1 MARPK
6 TNDELE
12 ALRRQQAA
20 LAEKIKD
27 AEAKFREREKEIR
40 QAREALAGRVL
51 LAFIDANAGSDATRL
66 MIDVISKAVVKK
78 TDRELFEF
86 LDEAQGST
94 HAAPEIAAPAP
105 EF

>member
-20 LAEKIKD
+20 IAEKIKE
-27 AEAKFREREKEIR
+27 AEAKIREREREIR
-40 QAREALAGRVL
+40 QAREALAGRVV
-51 LAFIDANAGSDATRL
+51 LAYIDANAGSEAGRL
-66 MIDVISKAVVKK
+66 LIEVISKAVAKK
-78 TDRELFEF
+78 SDRELFEF
-86 LDEAQGST
+86 LDEPQASAP
-94 HAAPEIAAPAP
+94 AAPEITAPGP